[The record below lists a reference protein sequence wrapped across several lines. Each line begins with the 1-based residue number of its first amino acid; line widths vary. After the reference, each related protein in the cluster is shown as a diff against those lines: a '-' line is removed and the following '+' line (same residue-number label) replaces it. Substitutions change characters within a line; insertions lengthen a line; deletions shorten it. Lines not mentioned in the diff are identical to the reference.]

1 MSFTELN
8 EAETAFRDA
17 LAKSEEA
24 DRIWGMAV
32 RLHYEVQFNPA
43 VSAASEAVVL
53 ELAKNARE
61 EKQKTVTAQQR
72 FVDVQHR
79 LQEKGLLT

>member
-8 EAETAFRDA
+8 EAETVFRDA
-17 LAKSEEA
+17 LRDSDEA
-24 DRIWGMAV
+24 DRMAGMAV
-32 RLHYEVQFNPA
+32 RLHYEVQFDPA

-53 ELAKNARE
+53 ELAKKAHEAN
-61 EKQKTVTAQQR
+61 QKAIAAQRR
-72 FVDVQHR
+72 FYDVQHR